1 MLIGYTTDAWMQLS
15 KCQQDRDTFS
25 YLESF
30 DKPMHMGRQGSVI
43 LQAQLPYF
51 TVLELRSNVSSYG
64 LHIQI
69 MSINETVIMKQTPFA
84 PTEC

>member
-30 DKPMHMGRQGSVI
+30 DG
-43 LQAQLPYF
+43 
-51 TVLELRSNVSSYG
+51 
-64 LHIQI
+64 
-69 MSINETVIMKQTPFA
+69 ETWGDRDL
-84 PTEC
+84 